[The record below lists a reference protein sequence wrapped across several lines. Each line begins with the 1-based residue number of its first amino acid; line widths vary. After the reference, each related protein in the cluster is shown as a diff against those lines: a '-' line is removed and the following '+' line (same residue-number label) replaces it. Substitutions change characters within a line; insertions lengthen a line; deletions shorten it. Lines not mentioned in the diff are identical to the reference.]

1 MLFYA
6 IFFILMI
13 FFLGVFG
20 GLDLNGKHV
29 THSWVKLA
37 ADANVGD
44 QTITVNK
51 EVGWVVENEIVVTPT
66 GYSAWETETFTITNV
81 NAVGGQTVLTLN
93 DTLRFKHL
101 GKSTGAR
108 CVRKKKKK
116 ILYNTTRGRTHL
128 LPFF

>member
-37 ADANVGD
+37 ADANIGD

-66 GYSAWETETFTITNV
+66 GYNAWETETFTITNV
-81 NAVGGQTVLTLN
+81 NAAGGQTVLTLN
-93 DTLRFKHL
+93 ETLRFKHL
-101 GKSTGAR
+101 GKSGAKN
-108 CVRKKKKK
+108 CVGKTQTK
-116 ILYNTTRGRTHL
+116 RGEI
-128 LPFF
+128 

>member
-20 GLDLNGKHV
+20 GLDLNGKHI
-29 THSWVKLA
+29 THSWVRLA
-37 ADANVGD
+37 ADANIGD
-44 QTITVNK
+44 QTITVNE

-66 GYSAWETETFTITNV
+66 GYSAWETETFKITNV
-81 NAVGGQTVLTLN
+81 NAGGGQTVLMLN

-101 GKSTGAR
+101 GKSEAR
-108 CVRKKKKK
+108 NCVGKTQTK
-116 ILYNTTRGRTHL
+116 RGEI
-128 LPFF
+128 

>member
-1 MLFYA
+1 MYK
-6 IFFILMI
+6 IYSQQRLMI

-51 EVGWVVENEIVVTPT
+51 EVGW
-66 GYSAWETETFTITNV
+66 G
-81 NAVGGQTVLTLN
+81 
-93 DTLRFKHL
+93 
-101 GKSTGAR
+101 
-108 CVRKKKKK
+108 
-116 ILYNTTRGRTHL
+116 
-128 LPFF
+128 